1 MLFSKEEIR
10 GFTRAFFENTCAA
23 LDTENGMK
31 YYLRD
36 TFKNGIVPNLDID
49 ALDRITVDLKHRY
62 MFDTKHKISR
72 WDMVQIPETLMNTY
86 VDRILARVVVHRP
99 CQVEV
104 EARRQAWAK

>member
-1 MLFSKEEIR
+1 MQFQL
-10 GFTRAFFENTCAA
+10 AFFENICNL

-36 TFKNGIVPNLDID
+36 TFQKGIVPNLDKD

-72 WDMVQIPETLMNTY
+72 WGMVEIPETLIYTY
-86 VDRILARVVVHRP
+86 ADRILAKVVVHRLGLHSYP
-99 CQVEV
+99 TP
-104 EARRQAWAK
+104 RR